1 MTITNRKTRRVGSL
15 VKERDLMRI
24 TRIVSTS
31 VVAVALAATSGFVS
45 ASDQPAKVDSVKA
58 APVAPEKSV
67 SAPAQPAKAD
77 SVKAVPAASE
87 KSTSTA
93 VQFATLGGVKAVP
106 MASKELDAVK
116 GLHVHFLDGNGGF
129 HLAGDIKHENNW
141 KNIGGN
147 DGQPVAPS
155 YNGLCVA
162 QGVGVGG
169 IIIPGPNAVA
179 NECP

>member
-1 MTITNRKTRRVGSL
+1 M
-15 VKERDLMRI
+15 KERDLMRI

-31 VVAVALAATSGFVS
+31 VVAIALAATSGFVS

-58 APVAPEKSV
+58 APVAPEKS
-67 SAPAQPAKAD
+67 APAQPAKAD
-77 SVKAVPAASE
+77 SAKAVPAASE
-87 KSTSTA
+87 KSTSAA
-93 VQFATLGGVKAVP
+93 VQLATLGGVKAVP
-106 MASKELDAVK
+106 MASNELDAVK

-129 HLAGDIKHENNW
+129 HLAGDVKHMNNW
-141 KNIGGN
+141 ENIGGN

-155 YNGLCVA
+155 YYGLCVA

>member
-1 MTITNRKTRRVGSL
+1 M
-15 VKERDLMRI
+15 KERDLMRI
-24 TRIVSTS
+24 TRIVSAS
-31 VVAVALAATSGFVS
+31 VVALALAATSGLVS
-45 ASDQPAKVDSVKA
+45 ASDQPAKADTVKVV
-58 APVAPEKSV
+58 PVAPEKSV
-67 SAPAQPAKAD
+67 SAPAQPATPAQPVKAET
-77 SVKAVPAASE
+77 VKAVPATSE
-87 KSTSTA
+87 KSVATA
-93 VQFATLGGVKAVP
+93 VQFATLGTVTATP
-106 MASKELDAVK
+106 MASKELDTVK

-129 HLAGDIKHENNW
+129 HLAGDVKHFNNW
-141 KNIGGN
+141 QNIGGN

>member
-1 MTITNRKTRRVGSL
+1 
-15 VKERDLMRI
+15 MRI

-31 VVAVALAATSGFVS
+31 VVAVALAATSGLVS

-67 SAPAQPAKAD
+67 PAQPAKAD

-87 KSTSTA
+87 KSSEKSTMAA
-93 VQFATLGGVKAVP
+93 VQFATLAGVKAVP

-129 HLAGDIKHENNW
+129 HLAGDVKHFNNW
-141 KNIGGN
+141 ENIGGN